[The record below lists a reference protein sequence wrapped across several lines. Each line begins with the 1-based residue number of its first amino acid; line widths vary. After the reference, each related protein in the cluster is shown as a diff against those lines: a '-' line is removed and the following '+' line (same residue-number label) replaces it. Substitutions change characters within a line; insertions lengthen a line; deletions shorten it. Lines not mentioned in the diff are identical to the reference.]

1 MCNGFEVAYCKQ
13 CKPCKGCFLECGVA
27 ISLTRNAS
35 PLGPSPY
42 NSSFSPGPGCPK
54 CHKPPAPPPPP
65 PPPPAPGGT
74 PCLRFGNA
82 VPSDQI
88 VDATITQGAVSH
100 TWTGYRFSQFSD
112 WVSVF
117 HGGKGTIDIKDHT
130 SGATLLSTE
139 IPLTPGPLV
148 VVVKD
153 TWPPK
158 EAKNVEAIAASFP
171 VPTNGSAVRLFNL
184 ASDVPSAGLKS
195 GAKTLADGI
204 KYTLGSTW
212 APVSAEQ
219 QTFTAV
225 SDAGGASLATATT
238 TPPAAPEV
246 RVPIDTQIVVTSLKL
261 VAQSTPK
268 MNVCLQVFTAFLLGS
283 ASYRYTLLP
292 QVDAPE
298 TGPCKPA

>member
-1 MCNGFEVAYCKQ
+1 MG
-13 CKPCKGCFLECGVA
+13 GGVA
-27 ISLTRNAS
+27 A
-35 PLGPSPY
+35 
-42 NSSFSPGPGCPK
+42 
-54 CHKPPAPPPPP
+54 APE
-65 PPPPAPGGT
+65 
-74 PCLRFGNA
+74 LRCDEAFEERE
-82 VPSDQI
+82 SCC
-88 VDATITQGAVSH
+88 
-100 TWTGYRFSQFSD
+100 
-112 WVSVF
+112 
-117 HGGKGTIDIKDHT
+117 
-130 SGATLLSTE
+130 ATLLSTE

-238 TPPAAPEV
+238 TPPTAPEV
-246 RVPIDTQIVVTSLKL
+246 IRKSW
-261 VAQSTPK
+261 
-268 MNVCLQVFTAFLLGS
+268 
-283 ASYRYTLLP
+283 
-292 QVDAPE
+292 
-298 TGPCKPA
+298 